1 MESRCDTGRI
11 APISIPDGGIRVP
24 ADAAAPPV
32 PDRSNAVRPDH
43 AAARRGGDPGSRRR
57 PVDRRA
63 EHSAPQRA
71 AHPPRHSRRRCWPAV
86 FAPLLLASC
95 QPAGILDPQGP
106 VAGAQLLLLINSTA
120 IMLVVVVPVI
130 VATLAFAY
138 WYRAGNPRA
147 ARGLDPAYEGRIEF
161 VTWSIPA
168 LIVILLGGV
177 IWIGSHQLDPR
188 APIPAEA
195 APLRVDV
202 VALDWKWLFIYPEQG
217 VAAVN
222 QLVIPAGTPVNFR
235 LTSATVMNSFFIPQL
250 GSQIYTMGGMTTH
263 LNLLA
268 DKPGEYPGFSANYSG
283 AGFAEMRFVAKA
295 VPPAEFDAWVR
306 EAHASGSALDATG
319 YAELAKPSRAVPPA
333 SYGAVAPDLFQRIV
347 DETLA
352 GPETRAG
359 RAHPARGT
367 CATGGIEMLGRLS
380 WSVDSVEREAAAV
393 RRGGGRGSSSSP
405 CSRWS
410 RSRAGGPICGA
421 SG

>member
-1 MESRCDTGRI
+1 
-11 APISIPDGGIRVP
+11 
-24 ADAAAPPV
+24 
-32 PDRSNAVRPDH
+32 
-43 AAARRGGDPGSRRR
+43 
-57 PVDRRA
+57 
-63 EHSAPQRA
+63 
-71 AHPPRHSRRRCWPAV
+71 
-86 FAPLLLASC
+86 
-95 QPAGILDPQGP
+95 
-106 VAGAQLLLLINSTA
+106 
-120 IMLVVVVPVI
+120 MLVVVVPVI

-295 VPPAEFDAWVR
+295 VPPAEFEAWVR
-306 EAHASGSALDATG
+306 DAHASGPALDATG

-352 GPETRAG
+352 GPETAPAG
-359 RAHPARGT
+359 HTRHGDMR
-367 CATGGIEMLGRLS
+367 
-380 WSVDSVEREAAAV
+380 RE
-393 RRGGGRGSSSSP
+393 GN
-405 CSRWS
+405 
-410 RSRAGGPICGA
+410 
-421 SG
+421 